1 MPTLPNHRVWTRGV
15 MILGAVVVL
24 YFSSSKGREVTLAK
38 QSEPTHHRGQHVKCA
53 DDYTEELKQFPG
65 KYIIR

>member
-1 MPTLPNHRVWTRGV
+1 

-24 YFSSSKGREVTLAK
+24 YFSSSKGREVILAK

-53 DDYTEELKQFPG
+53 DDYTAELKEFQG
-65 KYIIR
+65 ISIIHHTKG